1 MATSRKKTTQKQIA
15 GVEFTFYTYLNMF
28 YRQNKSRITPKYNQL
43 TKKFL
48 SFNNPDNATA
58 FLRRPQY
65 EALEMYVFLKE
76 YLNNAQMQDIFRQW
90 VDKKSPFEGR
100 KELLISQGDL
110 FQNTSKQV
118 YEQVFARL
126 KENQSMYSN
135 YIFALTMGLGK
146 TILMGTCIFYEFIL
160 ANKYPKDTRYC
171 HNALVFAPD
180 KTVLQSLKEIQTF
193 DKSKVVPPEYVN
205 WLETHLQFHFL
216 DDSGISLNTIDN
228 SQFNIIISNTQKI
241 ILKKQ
246 RKEKTSAQLFI
257 EGTESVYKAKTLNED
272 YSDLYD
278 FDSEIDLR
286 DNQRF
291 SKITRLGQLG
301 IYIDEAHHAFGNKL
315 DKELKSLRLTID
327 EVAAHLKE
335 AGTRIVA
342 CYNYTGTPYVKNQVL
357 PEVVYAYGLKEAI
370 QNKYLKS
377 VEVNGYTNART
388 KEFVRIIVEDFY
400 KKFKGKRYEG
410 MLPKLALFATTI
422 EELEKHV
429 KPAVEDTLAKLGV
442 STNRILVNVGDSKLT
457 SNDDIREFINLD
469 TPTSKK
475 QFILLVNKGKEG
487 WNCRSLFGVGLH
499 RQPDSKIFV
508 LQATMRC
515 LRAITNV
522 QVQGYVYLS
531 KENKE
536 ILENELKENFNM
548 TVEEL
553 NAAGKDESKYY
564 EVKVV
569 PPPRTIVLR
578 RPEKR
583 YEMIPKVP
591 GAGIDFELEKI
602 DFDRYKLTVETSNLE
617 NIHRLRSTE
626 DLTVMRERRTF
637 SPLTLVAEISRY
649 LGFHDSKKSGS
660 VSPLRVEELLATS
673 KQGIQEIVQKTNQF
687 NEILYDWII
696 PRLFKELWSIK
707 EFEHSEDVTVSL
719 VEEPSE
725 GYFRVKAKPD
735 LVVSIKDK
743 MVIDKK
749 GSSFHLDTYCFDSRP
764 EMRFF
769 LSYLLNNKE
778 VDEIYFTGMLTHG
791 QSKFMFHYIDPETNI
806 VRNYYPDF
814 LVKFKQGYY
823 KVYEVKADGMI
834 EDAVVKAKK
843 EFAERELRSSN
854 IQYEMVAASKYQ

>member
-1 MATSRKKTTQKQIA
+1 
-15 GVEFTFYTYLNMF
+15 
-28 YRQNKSRITPKYNQL
+28 
-43 TKKFL
+43 
-48 SFNNPDNATA
+48 
-58 FLRRPQY
+58 
-65 EALEMYVFLKE
+65 MYVFLKE

-90 VDKKSPFEGR
+90 VDKKGPFEGR
-100 KELLISQGDL
+100 KEVLISQGDL
-110 FQNTSKQV
+110 FQDTSKEV

-400 KKFKGKRYEG
+400 KKFKGKRYEE

-429 KPAVEDTLAKLGV
+429 KPAVEETLDKLGV

-522 QVQGYVYLS
+522 QEQGYVYLS

-569 PPPRTIVLR
+569 PPPRTVVLR

-583 YEMIPKVP
+583 YEMIPKTP

-617 NIHRLRSTE
+617 NINSLRSTE
-626 DLTVMRERRTF
+626 DLTAMRERRTF

-660 VSPLRVEELLATS
+660 VNPLRVEELLETS
-673 KQGIQEIVQKTNQF
+673 KQGIQEIVQKVNEF

-696 PRLFKELWSIK
+696 PRLFKELWTIK

-749 GSSFHLDTYCFDSRP
+749 ASSFHLDTYCFDSRP

-769 LSYLLNNKE
+769 LSYLLNNNE

-791 QSKFMFHYIDPETNI
+791 QSKFVFHYIDPETNI

-834 EDAVVKAKK
+834 EDAVVQAKK
-843 EFAERELRSSN
+843 DFAEKELRSSN
-854 IQYEMVAASKYQ
+854 IQYEMIAASKYQ

>member
-1 MATSRKKTTQKQIA
+1 MATSRKKTTQKKIA
-15 GVEFTFYTYLNMF
+15 GVEFTFYTYLYMF
-28 YRQNKSRITPKYNQL
+28 YRQNKAKVFSKYNQL
-43 TKKFL
+43 SKKFL
-48 SFNNPDNATA
+48 SFNNPENATA

-65 EALEMYVFLKE
+65 EALEIYIFLKE
-76 YLNNAQMQDIFRQW
+76 YLDNAQLQDIFKQW
-90 VDKKSPFEGR
+90 VDKKGLFEGR
-100 KELLISQGDL
+100 KDILISQGDL
-110 FQNTSKQV
+110 FQDTSKEV
-118 YEQVFARL
+118 YEQVFARF
-126 KENQSMYSN
+126 KENQSVYSN
-135 YIFALTMGLGK
+135 YIFALSMGLGK

-193 DKSKVVPPEYVN
+193 DKSKVIPPEYVN

-246 RKEKTSAQLFI
+246 RKEKTSVQLFI
-257 EGTESVYKAKTLNED
+257 EGTESVYKAKSLNEN

-335 AGTRIVA
+335 AGTHIVA

-357 PEVVYAYGLKEAI
+357 PEVVYAYGLKESI

-377 VEVNGYTNART
+377 VEVNGYSNART

-410 MLPKLALFATTI
+410 MLPKLAIFAASI
-422 EELEKHV
+422 DELEKHV
-429 KPAVEDTLAKLGV
+429 KPAVEEALDLLGV

-457 SNDDIREFINLD
+457 TNDDIREFINLD
-469 TPTSKK
+469 TPASKK

-487 WNCRSLFGVGLH
+487 WNCRSLFGVALH

-515 LRAITNV
+515 LRAITDV
-522 QVQGYVYLS
+522 QEKGYVYLS

-536 ILENELKENFNM
+536 ILENELQENFNM
-548 TVEEL
+548 TVDEL
-553 NAAGKDESKYY
+553 NATGKDESKYY

-569 PPPRTIVLR
+569 PPPRIIILR

-583 YEMIPKVP
+583 YEMVPRIP
-591 GAGIDFELEKI
+591 GNGIDFVLEKI

-617 NIHRLRSTE
+617 NISRLRSFE
-626 DLTVMRERRTF
+626 DLTTMRERRTF

-649 LGFHDSKKSGS
+649 LGFHDSKISGS
-660 VSPLRVEELLATS
+660 VNPVRIEELLDNS
-673 KQGIQEIVQKTNQF
+673 VQGLKEIVQKVNEF

-696 PRLFKELWSIK
+696 PHLFKELWTIK
-707 EFEHSEDVTVSL
+707 EFEHSEDVIVNL
-719 VEEPSE
+719 VEDPKE
-725 GYFRVKAKPD
+725 GYYRVKAKPD
-735 LVVSIKDK
+735 LVVSMKDK
-743 MVIDKK
+743 MVTADKNR
-749 GSSFHLDTYCFDSRP
+749 SFHLDTYCFDSKP
-764 EMRFF
+764 EQKFF
-769 LSYLLNNKE
+769 LNFLLNNKE

-814 LVKFKQGYY
+814 LVKFKQGHY
-823 KVYEVKADGMI
+823 KVYEIKADGLI
-834 EDAVVKAKK
+834 EDAVVKAKG
-843 EFAERELRSSN
+843 EFAEKELRSSN
-854 IQYEMVAASKYQ
+854 IKYEMIAASKYQ